1 MRTTGQH
8 AHSGHHSQH
17 TQHSPHAQH
26 SATQPGRRS
35 APRPRVLLVT
45 ADPGLHRAVA
55 AAAAQG
61 SVGFDTARAAS
72 DAEHTWSTAPL
83 VLVGD
88 DLARDVAHRGL
99 PRRAGVA
106 LVSQAMDDGA
116 VWQRGTALGAD
127 QVLMLPDAA
136 GWLAGL
142 LADADAGRD
151 PGPAGPVLAV
161 MSGRGGA
168 GASCLAAALALTA
181 TRRGLRSTLVDL
193 DPAGGGL
200 DVLFGLES
208 VPGPR
213 WSELAGWR
221 DGRLCG
227 RSLRRA
233 LPTYGAAG
241 TARPH
246 PDTAELGFDPR
257 TAEGLP
263 VLTWPRGPA
272 TAEDP
277 PVVAATVR
285 AVLSALARA
294 GDLVVVDLPRHLDEA
309 STEALAMAAVPLLVV
324 PAEVRA
330 TLGAAR
336 LAASVRLVNSD
347 LRVVVRMPS
356 PGGLASADIAAVVDA
371 PLAGVIGT
379 DRRMAEA
386 AEHGEPPGSAPRGT
400 LAGFCRPL
408 LDELVGP
415 GVARRGRA
423 RMSAQKTPV
432 HQSPA
437 AGPLRAV
444 NA

>member
-1 MRTTGQH
+1 MRSTTGQH
-8 AHSGHHSQH
+8 
-17 TQHSPHAQH
+17 P
-26 SATQPGRRS
+26 ATRS
-35 APRPRVLLVT
+35 RPRVLLVT

-55 AAAAQG
+55 AVAAEAD
-61 SVGFDTARAAS
+61 VGLDLARAATA
-72 DAEHTWSTAPL
+72 AERTWTAAPL

-88 DLARDVAHRGL
+88 DLARDVARRGL
-99 PRRAGVA
+99 PRRPGVA

-151 PGPAGPVLAV
+151 PAPAGPVLAV
-161 MSGRGGA
+161 MAGRGGA
-168 GASCLAAALALTA
+168 GASSLAAALALTA

-200 DVLFGLES
+200 DLLFGLES
-208 VPGPR
+208 APGPR
-213 WSELAGWR
+213 WSDLAGWR

-227 RSLRRA
+227 RSLRLA
-233 LPTYGAAG
+233 LPTYGAPG
-241 TARPH
+241 TAQARSG
-246 PDTAELGFDPR
+246 ASELGFDPR
-257 TAEGLP
+257 TAAGLP

-272 TAEDP
+272 TGEDP
-277 PVVAATVR
+277 PVAAATVR
-285 AVLSALARA
+285 AVLSALAQA

-330 TLGAAR
+330 ALGAAR
-336 LAASVRLVNSD
+336 LAAGVRLVNSD

-356 PGGLASADIAAVVDA
+356 PGGLASCDIADVVDA

-386 AEHGEPPGSAPRGT
+386 AEHGEPPGSTPRGT

-415 GVARRGRA
+415 GATRHGRA
-423 RMSAQKTPV
+423 KTP
-432 HQSPA
+432 SWRIPA
-437 AGPLRAV
+437 PRPAADAGPLRTV